1 MVINEKIIAREI
13 HGETV
18 LLNKESGDYF
28 SLNGVGTDIYNCI
41 SEGMEIEEIA
51 DFLLDRYDLEYKV
64 LQQDVISLVTELKEK
79 KIILDNQK
87 DNLEL

>member
-1 MVINEKIIAREI
+1 
-13 HGETV
+13 
-18 LLNKESGDYF
+18 
-28 SLNGVGTDIYNCI
+28 
-41 SEGMEIEEIA
+41 MEIEEIA
-51 DFLLDRYDLEYKV
+51 DFLLDRYDVEYKV